1 MTGRIAHII
10 RHPIKSIGYEEIPAV
25 SLAEGHC
32 LPFDRVWAISH
43 EAAAFEGPLTEWAAK
58 RNFVRG
64 VAAPQL
70 MAVTAKVTDEGL
82 LLNHPGQWHVTLDP
96 DRPEDQVKLIEWVRP
111 LWPDNRPA
119 PRAVER
125 VDGTSLADMKQPYV
139 SILSLG
145 SLAQLAETAGQPVS
159 IHRFRGN
166 LWVDGWAPG
175 AERELIGK
183 HLKIGDA
190 ILEIEMPITRCRATC
205 ANPETGAE
213 DLETLDLLQ
222 SLWGNHQFGLY
233 GRVVSGG
240 DLFQGDAVEIL

>member
-25 SLAEGHC
+25 SLTEGHC

-43 EAAAFEGPLTEWAAK
+43 EAAGFDSPLGEWAAK

-70 MAVTAKVTDEGL
+70 MAVTAKATDKGL
-82 LLNHPGQWHVTLDP
+82 SLNHPGQWRITLDP
-96 DRPEDQVKLIEWVRP
+96 DRPEDQVKLIEWLRP

-125 VDGTSLADMKQPYV
+125 VDGVSLADMKQPYV
-139 SILSLG
+139 SILSRA
-145 SLAQLAETAGQPVS
+145 SLAQLADAASQPVS
-159 IHRFRGN
+159 IHRFRSN
-166 LWVDGWAPG
+166 LWVDGWEPG

-183 HLKIGDA
+183 RLKIGGA
-190 ILEIEMPITRCRATC
+190 TLEIEMPITRCRATC
-205 ANPETGAE
+205 ANPETGE
-213 DLETLDLLQ
+213 QDLETLDLLQ